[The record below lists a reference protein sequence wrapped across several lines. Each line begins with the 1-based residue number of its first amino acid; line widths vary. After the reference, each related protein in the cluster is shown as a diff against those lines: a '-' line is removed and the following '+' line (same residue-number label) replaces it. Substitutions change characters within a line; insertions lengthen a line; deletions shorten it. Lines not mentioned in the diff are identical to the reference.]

1 LSPWSELFVVE
12 ETYHVAGLSRTASK
26 NVDNSGAVGGA
37 AALEVGAGAADLPG
51 LDLAGGGVDFHGD
64 RDGGRKSGGKA
75 TESEELEKLH
85 LACLDGLTVT
95 GWMGRAAGEL
105 RLGMDRGWL
114 MSWRASVR
122 LRGNIIYL

>member
-1 LSPWSELFVVE
+1 LSPCSGVFAVE
-12 ETYHVAGLSRTASK
+12 ETYHVAGLGRTTSK
-26 NVDNSGAVGGA
+26 DVDNSGAVGGA
-37 AALEVGAGAADLPG
+37 AALEVGAGAAGLPG
-51 LDLAGGGVDFHGD
+51 LDLAGGGVNFHGD

-75 TESEELEKLH
+75 SESEELKKLH

-105 RLGMDRGWL
+105 RLEMDRGWL

-122 LRGNIIYL
+122 PRGNIIYL